1 MITPVIL
8 AGGSGTR
15 LWPLSRQQYPKQFL
29 TLEGD
34 RSLLQQTLAR
44 LDGLTSSA
52 PIVVGH
58 EDHRFLVAEQLRQ
71 EGVEAASLLL
81 EPEGRNTAP
90 AVALAALAACRDG
103 HDPLLLVLPADHRI
117 EDADAFH
124 QAVQHGSELAAQG
137 YLVTF
142 GVVPTH
148 AETGYGYIQRGS
160 PLGAQGFA
168 VARFV
173 EKPAEATAR
182 DYVDCGEYDWNSGMF
197 LFRASRY
204 LAELE
209 WLQPAMAHACQA
221 ALLGAEP
228 DLDFLRPNAEAFL
241 ACDSLS
247 IDIAVME
254 RTAHAAVVPLAAGW
268 SDIGS
273 WLAVWESGASDQ
285 HGNRLRG
292 DVLAESCRDLLVHA
306 EHRLVA
312 ALGVSDLTI
321 VETSDAVLVA
331 DRQRSQEVKSL
342 VARLEATG
350 RDEVALHPRVH
361 RPWGSYE
368 IVARGPGYQVKRIR
382 VAPGAGVSLQRH
394 RHRAEHWVVV
404 SGRAR
409 VTLDDHQF
417 MLDANQSTDIPVGA
431 AHRLENPGNVA
442 LELIEVQSG
451 DYLGEDD
458 IERLE
463 DRYGRT

>member
-29 TLEGD
+29 ALEGE

-44 LDGLTSSA
+44 LDGLASTA

-58 EDHRFLVAEQLRQ
+58 EDHRFLVAEQLRR
-71 EGVEAASLLL
+71 EGVQAASLLL

-90 AVALAALAACRDG
+90 AIALAALAACRDG

-117 EDADAFH
+117 EDVATFH
-124 QAVQHGSELAAQG
+124 QAVHRARELAEQG

-148 AETGYGYIQRGS
+148 AETGYGYIQRGT
-160 PLGAQGFA
+160 PLGSQGFT
-168 VARFV
+168 VSRFV

-182 DYVDCGEYDWNSGMF
+182 HYVDSGEYDWNSGMF

-209 WLQPAMAHACQA
+209 WWQPAMAHACQA
-221 ALLGAEP
+221 AFLGAKP
-228 DLDFLRPNAEAFL
+228 DLDFLRPDAETFL
-241 ACDSLS
+241 SCDNLS
-247 IDIAVME
+247 VDVAVME
-254 RTAHAAVVPLAAGW
+254 WTAHAAVVPLEAGW

-273 WLAVWESGASDQ
+273 WLAVWESGAADQ
-285 HGNRLRG
+285 HGNRIRG
-292 DVLAESCRDLLVHA
+292 DVMVESSHDLLVHA
-306 EHRLVA
+306 DHRLVA

-321 VETSDAVLVA
+321 IETGDAVLIA
-331 DRQRSQEVKSL
+331 DRHRSQEVKTL
-342 VARLEATG
+342 VARLEAEG
-350 RDEVALHPRVH
+350 REEAALHPRVH

-368 IVARGPGYQVKRIR
+368 IIARGPGYQVKRIQ

-394 RHRAEHWVVV
+394 HQRAEHWVVV
-404 SGRAR
+404 SGRAW
-409 VTLDDHQF
+409 VTLDERQF
-417 MLDANQSTDIPVGA
+417 PLNANQSTDIPVGV
-431 AHRLENPGNVA
+431 AHRLENPDNVV

-463 DRYGRT
+463 DRYGRS